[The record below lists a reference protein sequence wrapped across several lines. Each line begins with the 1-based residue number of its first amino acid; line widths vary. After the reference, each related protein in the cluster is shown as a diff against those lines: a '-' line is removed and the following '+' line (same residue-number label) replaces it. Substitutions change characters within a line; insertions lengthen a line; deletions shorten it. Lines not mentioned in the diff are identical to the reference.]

1 MQRDVVIAAETP
13 GSCVGV
19 ATGVAVIIAV
29 HAVVFILIATGVAV
43 LVAAGA
49 VVFVLIAAGVAV
61 IVAAETPG
69 SCVGVVV
76 LIAADSAG
84 GCIVIADK
92 TTGNTVLTGP
102 GVAMFIVLIVTGAV
116 GFVVATGAVLFT
128 ITVVAE
134 PETAANGVVIAAGAE
149 VLTVV
154 CPGIIASLVLEVVEN
169 KLLVHSKQILV
180 FAPIEFVCVL
190 GCESDDIRHDDAG
203 VIVTGVEVV

>member
-1 MQRDVVIAAETP
+1 MAGTGGITAVGCSVMVMAETIGSIVFIAVDGAGCCVVMAAETP

-19 ATGVAVIIAV
+19 AVIVAVR
-29 HAVVFILIATGVAV
+29 
-43 LVAAGA
+43 A
-49 VVFVLIAAGVAV
+49 VVFVLIT
-61 IVAAETPG
+61 AETPG
-69 SCVGVVV
+69 VAV

-84 GCIVIADK
+84 SCVVIQDK
-92 TTGNTVLTGP
+92 TTGNPVLTGP
-102 GVAMFIVLIVTGAV
+102 VVAMFVVLIATGAV

-134 PETAANGVVIAAGAE
+134 PETAANGVIIAAGSE

-190 GCESDDIRHDDAG
+190 GCESGEIRHNDAG
-203 VIVTGVEVV
+203 AIVTGVGVV